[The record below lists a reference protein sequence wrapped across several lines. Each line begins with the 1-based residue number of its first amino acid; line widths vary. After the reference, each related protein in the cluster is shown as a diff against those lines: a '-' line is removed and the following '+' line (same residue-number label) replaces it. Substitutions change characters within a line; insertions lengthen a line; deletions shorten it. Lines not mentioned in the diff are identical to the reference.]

1 MKRIYKIMV
10 VFISL
15 FIFTNVV
22 MASEPAS
29 VWRQKVSE
37 YKNGFLFTSVDTY
50 DSEYYYVGG
59 INAEIRVDFTT
70 MDNFTNSDYLGFVAK
85 YDKDGNILWKKKAD
99 GVKNIYKVK
108 GTSDGGFIALG
119 ENTTKPDGSDFT
131 HSTLFKYDKDGN
143 VEWKTELQTT
153 SYLYQESGTYSYFNN
168 TKIYNDDKGNYII
181 LIGNDNINI
190 VVVSTDG
197 EVNRNFN
204 TASLNDD
211 DNTYLSLLS
220 STKDKDNYIVIF
232 GTKYN
237 KTSKEIKLVM
247 YKFDTNGYLVSDKEV
262 QNIDDDLR
270 GLSVDTDINGN
281 YVVALLNKKDNDY
294 SFYFNVYDRNGK
306 LISSKQA
313 DGQEEIDYGSRDLFK
328 LDIDLENNYLVSFY
342 SRGLFAQ
349 YRFSEDGT
357 VNWNYLNGSLYAL
370 DFATDK
376 YNNYIYVGGDADAD
390 PTSMD
395 NSNAVVFQGSQYFVS
410 ARAYIQKMSIDYH
423 INVIREGVG
432 EVESSAS
439 TSKSGDTVTIKA
451 TPGEGYRI
459 DKITVTDKFGNN
471 IDVVDNKFV
480 MPASDVTIKVIFTN
494 APIENPKTGT
504 MDIVGASVIFILL
517 GIAGYQYI
525 KSKQMIGL

>member
-1 MKRIYKIMV
+1 MKRIYKIMI
-10 VFISL
+10 VFISV
-15 FIFTNVV
+15 FMFTNVV
-22 MASEPAS
+22 MASEPAG

-37 YKNGFLFTSVDTY
+37 NKNGFLFTTVDTY
-50 DSEYYYVGG
+50 DSEYYYAGG
-59 INAEIRVDFTT
+59 INAEYEVDFSTI
-70 MDNFTNSDYLGFVAK
+70 DNITNSSYLGFVAK

-99 GVKNIYKVK
+99 GVRNIYKVK
-108 GTSDGGFIALG
+108 GTSDGGFVALG

-153 SYLYQESGTYSYFNN
+153 GYLYQESGTYSYFNN
-168 TKIYNDDKGNYII
+168 TKIYNDGKGNYII
-181 LIGNDNINI
+181 LIGNDNINV
-190 VVVSTDG
+190 VVVSPDG
-197 EVNRNFN
+197 KVNRNFN

-211 DNTYLSLLS
+211 DNIYLNLLS

-237 KTSKEIKLVM
+237 KTSKELKLVM
-247 YKFDTNGYLVSDKEV
+247 YKFDTSGYLVSDKEV
-262 QNIDDDLR
+262 QNIDGDLK
-270 GLSVDTDINGN
+270 GLSVDTDINDN
-281 YVVALLNKKDNDY
+281 YVVALLFKKDNDY
-294 SFYFNVYDRNGK
+294 PFYFNVYDRNGK
-306 LISSKQA
+306 LINSKQT
-313 DGQEEIDYGSRDLFK
+313 DNQDYINSLFK

-342 SRGLFAQ
+342 SHGYFYQL
-349 YRFSEDGT
+349 RFSEDGT
-357 VNWNYLNGSLYAL
+357 INWNYLNGGLYAF
-370 DFATDK
+370 DFVTDK
-376 YNNYIYVGGDADAD
+376 YNNYIYVGGDGDTS

-395 NSNAVVFQGSQYFVS
+395 GSKSVVLFGYEKFSS
-410 ARAYIQKMSIDYH
+410 IMAYIQKMSTDYH

-471 IDVVDNKFV
+471 IEVVDNKFV

-494 APIENPKTGT
+494 DPIENPKTGT